1 MKHRFLAALIVLSA
15 SAVPALSFAQ
25 ARDPVAAEAL
35 FRAGRDAVKAGDYA
49 SACPKF
55 ADSYRLDPSQGTLL
69 NLADCEEHVGK
80 IASAWQRYQSLKQNL
95 QRSDE
100 RYQYAVDRIK
110 ALEPR
115 LPRVTI
121 ALAADAPNGT
131 KVYRDG
137 SELGSG
143 SLGFALPVDPGAH
156 DVRVSAPGYEDKTFE
171 LTVKEAESK
180 KLEVGVGK
188 KLPEAPITSNEPGGG
203 NLSVEKKRK
212 PKPVESDGQKTA
224 GFVSVAIGGAALV
237 FGGITGVLALDKKS
251 KLKDYGCADDSFCE
265 NDTSGG
271 KDSRDAAEAGKTFAT
286 LSTVGFAVGAV
297 GVGLG
302 TYLIL
307 SSGSSG
313 ETQVGMNVSGKSSRF
328 VLQRTF

>member
-1 MKHRFLAALIVLSA
+1 MQHRVLAALVA
-15 SAVPALSFAQ
+15 FAVSGVPVMAFAQ
-25 ARDPVAAEAL
+25 DRDPVAAEAL

-100 RYQYAVDRIK
+100 RYQYAIDRIK

-121 ALAADAPNGT
+121 ALAPDAPKSA
-131 KVYRDG
+131 KVFRDG

-143 SLGFALPVDPGAH
+143 SLGFALPMDPGKH
-156 DVRVSAPGYEDKTFE
+156 DVRVSAAGYEDKTFE
-171 LTVKEAESK
+171 LTVKEAEIK
-180 KLEVGVGK
+180 KLEVNVGK
-188 KLPEAPITSNEPGGG
+188 KLPEAPIVDEPGGT
-203 NLSVEKKRK
+203 VRVKKTPNN
-212 PKPVESDGQKTA
+212 PKPVESDGRKTA
-224 GFVSVAIGGAALV
+224 GFVSIGIGGAALI
-237 FGGITGVLALDKKS
+237 FGGVTGFLALDKKS
-251 KLKDYGCADDSFCE
+251 KLKEYGCANDDFCE
-265 NDTSGG
+265 NDPSG
-271 KDSRDAAEAGKTFAT
+271 KDSQDAAESGRTFAA

-307 SSGSSG
+307 SSGSTG

-328 VLQRTF
+328 VLQRSF